1 MKPDCPILTS
11 HRCTPIIVV
20 AVWLFLLLPCWAI
33 AASND
38 VVQVSGAWVR
48 DTMPGQ
54 SVGAAYMR
62 MRSREDVTLIGV
74 TSTVS
79 RTAELHQM
87 SMKGDLMQMR
97 EVKALKVS
105 SGKETALDP
114 GGTHVMLIDLR
125 RPMRAGDALILKLTF
140 RRANGS
146 TFVLPV
152 SARVKSMA
160 AEAMHGH

>member
-1 MKPDCPILTS
+1 M
-11 HRCTPIIVV
+11 RIIVG
-20 AVWLFLLLPCWAI
+20 AGWLFVLLPHRAI

-38 VVQVSGAWVR
+38 VVQVSDAWVR
-48 DTMPGQ
+48 ATLPGQ

-62 MRSREDVTLIGV
+62 VRSKEDLTLIDV
-74 TSTVS
+74 ASTVS

-87 SMKGDLMQMR
+87 SMQGDLMRMR

-105 SGKETALDP
+105 PDKEAALEP
-114 GGTHVMLIDLR
+114 GGTHVMLINLK
-125 RPMRAGDALILKLTF
+125 RPMKVGDALTLKLTF
-140 RRANGS
+140 RRTNGS

>member
-1 MKPDCPILTS
+1 MKADSTVLMS
-11 HRCTPIIVV
+11 HHCVRIVV
-20 AVWLFLLLPCWAI
+20 GAAWLLVLLPHWAI
-33 AASND
+33 AAAND
-38 VVQVSGAWVR
+38 VVRISDVWVR
-48 DTMPGQ
+48 ATLPGQ

-62 MRSREDVTLIGV
+62 VRSKEDVTLIEV

-87 SMKGDLMQMR
+87 SMLGDLMRMR

-105 SGKETALDP
+105 RDKETALEP
-114 GGTHVMLIDLR
+114 GGTHVMLIDLK
-125 RPMRAGDALILKLTF
+125 RPMKAGDALTLKLTF
-140 RRANGS
+140 RRADGS